1 MEKNAFTIV
10 LNGMP
15 YLEWQYKIIPKV
27 FDNWYIIEGA
37 TRPTKDTSWCKSVP
51 DKYFDSHKLSVDGT
65 SEFLD
70 HIKCDKI
77 HVIRN
82 NSDFWN
88 GKVDMCNS
96 FMDKIATPSI
106 LMEFDVDEIW
116 TVDNL
121 NNLLS
126 YSEEKFN
133 DVDGFMLKCNYFVGP
148 GLYISN
154 EGFYGNP
161 WDQWS
166 RHWHIKEKTH
176 WLSHEPPRVKGL
188 NYFLNRKITQEKGWV
203 FDHYAYYLENQV
215 KFKEDFYGYTDAL
228 SHWKRLQINKKFPC
242 LLRDFLPWVHD
253 NAMVDRIKLDFS
265 K

>member
-27 FDNWYIIEGA
+27 FDNWFIIEGA
-37 TRPTKDTSWCKSVP
+37 TKPTKDTAWCSTIP
-51 DKYFDSHKLSVDGT
+51 DKYYNDYKLSVDGT
-65 SEFLD
+65 TEFLD
-70 HIKCDKI
+70 HIKSDKI
-77 HVIRN
+77 HVLRTN
-82 NSDFWN
+82 GTFWE

-96 FMDKIATPSI
+96 FMDKISVPSI

-126 YSEEKFN
+126 FSEEKFN

-148 GLYISN
+148 GLYIAN
-154 EGFYGNP
+154 EGHYGNP

-166 RHWHIKEKTH
+166 RHWHIKRPTR
-176 WLSHEPPRVKGL
+176 WISHEPPRLHGL
-188 NYFLNRKITQEKGWV
+188 DRFLHRNVTAEKGWV

-215 KFKEDFYGYTDAL
+215 AFKEDFYGYKDAV
-228 SHWKRLQINKKFPC
+228 SHWKKLQRNTKFPC
-242 LLRDFLPWVHD
+242 LLGDFLPWVRD
-253 NAMVDRIKLDFS
+253 GAIVDRIKLDF
-265 K
+265 